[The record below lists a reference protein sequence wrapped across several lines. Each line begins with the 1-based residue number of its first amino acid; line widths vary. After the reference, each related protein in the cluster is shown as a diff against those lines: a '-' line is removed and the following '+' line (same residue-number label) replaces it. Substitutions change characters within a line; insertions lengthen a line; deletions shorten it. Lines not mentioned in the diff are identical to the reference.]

1 MIRWRTRC
9 MLHKGV
15 EEQFVEKTEIE
26 EMERDKNEGAGGD
39 ECDDVG
45 WRSEIIL

>member
-9 MLHKGV
+9 MLHEGV

-26 EMERDKNEGAGGD
+26 EMERDNNEGAGGD

-45 WRSEIIL
+45 

>member
-15 EEQFVEKTEIE
+15 EEQTIEKADIE

-39 ECDDVG
+39 DVG
-45 WRSEIIL
+45 

>member
-9 MLHKGV
+9 ILHQRV
-15 EEQFVEKTEIE
+15 EEQTIEKTDIK